1 MTTAKEVGVRRA
13 QPGDAGAIASVHI
26 ESSQD
31 AYAPLAKEWPA
42 PDRASREAQW
52 LRRLQTD
59 DEDPTRI
66 DLVAELA
73 GSVVAF
79 VSAGSARRKD
89 EGAEVEIYVIH
100 VLPRHRGKR
109 IGSVLWLKAS
119 EHVRGQTLLPMYVE
133 TLAELRC
140 CSFYEAHGG
149 QAARRNPR
157 IFHGGAVTDVVY
169 IWPFGHSSEVR
180 AATVGDSY
188 TED

>member
-1 MTTAKEVGVRRA
+1 MTAAKEAGVRKAR
-13 QPGDAGAIASVHI
+13 PGDAGAIAAVHI

-42 PDRASREAQW
+42 PDRTAREARW
-52 LRRLQTD
+52 LTRLRTNGE
-59 DEDPTRI
+59 EDPTRI

-100 VLPRHRGKR
+100 VLPKYRGKG
-109 IGSVLWLKAS
+109 IGSALWIKAS

-149 QAARRNPR
+149 QVARRNPR
-157 IFHGGAVTDVVY
+157 IFHGGAVTELIY
-169 IWPFGHSSEVR
+169 IWPFGHL
-180 AATVGDSY
+180 
-188 TED
+188 